1 VMTAQK
7 IREKASAISGFPALL
22 EHHITHIV
30 LAHHGQL
37 EYGSPK
43 LPMTLEALLVHLID
57 TVDSRVQSWLEIM
70 AKDSHPNWTDV
81 SKLYDRHL
89 WKGPSPTARHRSPVE
104 GRARRK
110 DRDGERKPRT
120 PPQGPKPAREEP
132 PHGKAAADS
141 TPEAP
146 AAEMSFRPLAELAG
160 DAPGSGNGSS
170 S

>member
-1 VMTAQK
+1 
-7 IREKASAISGFPALL
+7 
-22 EHHITHIV
+22 
-30 LAHHGQL
+30 
-37 EYGSPK
+37 
-43 LPMTLEALLVHLID
+43 
-57 TVDSRVQSWLEIM
+57 VQSWLEIM

-120 PPQGPKPAREEP
+120 QPQGPKPAREETP
-132 PHGKAAADS
+132 NGKAAADS